1 MAPHL
6 SNDEFFTSL
15 LTLLT
20 STSQKTKGSV
30 YLTQKRL
37 STTSSTDPSIT
48 EGSILVRATDGRT
61 QNPKP
66 TKTAEGTTKVTKN
79 KKTAAPKAKLSTV
92 VSQADLEAFFVRYA
106 DICKAGMVGL
116 KKRDRSAKKKGK
128 AKAKSG
134 KA

>member
-1 MAPHL
+1 MR
-6 SNDEFFTSL
+6 
-15 LTLLT
+15 
-20 STSQKTKGSV
+20 V
-30 YLTQKRL
+30 
-37 STTSSTDPSIT
+37 
-48 EGSILVRATDGRT
+48 TDGKT

-66 TKTAEGTTKVTKN
+66 SKEDAKVSKSKKVTKS
-79 KKTAAPKAKLSTV
+79 KLSTV
-92 VSQADLEAFFVRYA
+92 VSPADLEAFFVRYA

>member
-6 SNDEFFTSL
+6 SNDEFFASL
-15 LTLLT
+15 TTLLT
-20 STSQKTKGSV
+20 STSKKTQGSV

-37 STTSSTDPSIT
+37 TSSSTDPSIT
-48 EGSILVRATDGRT
+48 EGSILVRATDGKT

-66 TKTAEGTTKVTKN
+66 SKTTDNTKVTK
-79 KKTAAPKAKLSTV
+79 KKAAPKSKLSTV
-92 VSQADLEAFFVRYA
+92 VSPADLEAFFVKYA

-128 AKAKSG
+128 AKTKSG